1 VINIY
6 FLKGRNMPH
15 VHVKMYP
22 GRTGEQKKA
31 FTDRI
36 VKAME
41 ETMGV
46 EPRWISVSY
55 EEIGPEEWDEKVVKP
70 DIAAKKE
77 FLFKPPEYES
87 KYFSND

>member
-1 VINIY
+1 
-6 FLKGRNMPH
+6 MPH

-31 FTDRI
+31 LTDRI
-36 VKAME
+36 VKAMD
-41 ETMGV
+41 ETMGI
-46 EPRWISVSY
+46 EPKWISVSY
-55 EEIGPEEWDEKVVKP
+55 EEIEPEEWDESVVKP
-70 DIAAKKE
+70 DIAEKKE

>member
-1 VINIY
+1 
-6 FLKGRNMPH
+6 MPH
-15 VHVKMYP
+15 VHVKLYP
-22 GRTGEQKKA
+22 GRTDEQKKA
-31 FTDRI
+31 FTDKL

-46 EPRWISVSY
+46 EPKWLSVSF
-55 EEIGPEEWDEKVVKP
+55 EEIGPDRWDEEVVKP

-87 KYFSND
+87 KYLNND